1 MSYNRS
7 CAILAKL
14 KIMIGCRS
22 GTCPLFSSTITVLS
36 CASRS
41 TAPFADLLYKFFEKL
56 ELMEAARLT
65 LIAFMW
71 IIPLLRTNAINPNSA
86 ALCDSCMHIMRNLMI
101 HLVRSV
107 HGWPD
112 DTEFF
117 ENVQGYQRLLS
128 LFFVCV

>member
-7 CAILAKL
+7 CGILAIL
-14 KIMIGCRS
+14 KIMVGRRS
-22 GTCPLFSSTITVLS
+22 GTCPLFTSTITILS
-36 CASRS
+36 CASRA
-41 TAPFADLLYKFFEKL
+41 TAPFADRLYKFFEKL
-56 ELMEAARLT
+56 ELMEAARLI

-71 IIPLLRTNAINPNSA
+71 IIPLLRANAINRNSA
-86 ALCDSCMHIMRNLMI
+86 ALCDSCINIMRNLMV
-101 HLVRSV
+101 HLVDSV